1 VTDSF
6 QRQFVVGRRSWLDV
20 MNTALEVT
28 QSEVAAADAEVSAME
43 SAARI
48 LLRTCRWQPQP
59 RVSRP

>member
-1 VTDSF
+1 
-6 QRQFVVGRRSWLDV
+6 V

-28 QSEVAAADAEVSAME
+28 QSEAAAADAEVSAMA

-59 RVSRP
+59 AVSRP